1 MEEKKNLEV
10 KEDVKVEENGATT
23 EENNKTPEVDNEKD
37 TQKETKSVEEVIEQ
51 LRLENAKLKRAT
63 DKATKEASSFKKQLR
78 DKQTVEEIQAQ
89 EKAEKEAERDEK
101 FKSMEKE
108 LAVIKFEKNFVA
120 LGYPEEKAHKSAL
133 AQYEGDTETLFA
145 IQKEMQEELKNEVK
159 AEFIANNPEINSGE
173 GEGKEVDPFLEG
185 FNSVD

>member
-1 MEEKKNLEV
+1 MAEEKKNLETNEV
-10 KEDVKVEENGATT
+10 NEVEENGATT
-23 EENNKTPEVDNEKD
+23 EENNKTQEVDNNETQEEK
-37 TQKETKSVEEVIEQ
+37 KSVEEVIEQ

-63 DKATKEASSFKKQLR
+63 DKATKEASSYKKQLR

-89 EKAEKEAERDEK
+89 EKAEQEAERDEK

-173 GEGKEVDPFLEG
+173 GAEEETDAFLEG